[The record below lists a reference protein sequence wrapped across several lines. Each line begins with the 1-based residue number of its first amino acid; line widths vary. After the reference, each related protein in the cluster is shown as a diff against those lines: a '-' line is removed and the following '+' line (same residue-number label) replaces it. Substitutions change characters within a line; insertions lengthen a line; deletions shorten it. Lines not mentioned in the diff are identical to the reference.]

1 MNFQTTAGRVVH
13 RKGLRLVAD
22 DEGVITTDDVE
33 IAEVFTNMW
42 FISLDK
48 KEEVKEL
55 TPKTRKN
62 AKI

>member
-33 IAEVFTNMW
+33 IAEVFTNM
-42 FISLDK
+42 
-48 KEEVKEL
+48 
-55 TPKTRKN
+55 
-62 AKI
+62 

>member
-1 MNFQTTAGRVVH
+1 
-13 RKGLRLVAD
+13 
-22 DEGVITTDDVE
+22 
-33 IAEVFTNMW
+33 MW